1 MKQVYILIKTV
12 SVLMHGKS
20 LTLSQSTRK
29 EISKLLTV
37 TDQSHFF
44 LFLAKFLRKSC
55 LTPFLDTFKRTVFCM
70 ITNQVFNLL
79 IHLSINYFLLFVIFM
94 HLLILLPPPPNFKD
108 VRRIFLDI
116 SRTFDRVRHE
126 GLIYKM
132 KCIGI
137 TGMPLKLMQDFLQN
151 RHQQAEWSVFIM
163 GTSFCWCTTWFCSGP
178 FVLSNLH
185 E

>member
-94 HLLILLPPPPNFKD
+94 HLLILLPPPPTLKMC
-108 VRRIFLDI
+108 
-116 SRTFDRVRHE
+116 E

>member
-1 MKQVYILIKTV
+1 MCRSNIAIELVSTVLKKKTKKKNSYLLKQVYILIKTV

-94 HLLILLPPPPNFKD
+94 HLLILLPPPPQ
-108 VRRIFLDI
+108 L
-116 SRTFDRVRHE
+116 
-126 GLIYKM
+126 
-132 KCIGI
+132 
-137 TGMPLKLMQDFLQN
+137 
-151 RHQQAEWSVFIM
+151 
-163 GTSFCWCTTWFCSGP
+163 
-178 FVLSNLH
+178 
-185 E
+185 